1 MNSNRSAP
9 AWSYQTPDS
18 PYGAPAAAGY
28 PPQQHLPPTQY
39 GYQWA
44 NDKSGHSEHYPPYDP
59 QLHQPLP
66 QVQQLTYA
74 YYPSYVYP
82 ASDSYPIYPQYD
94 SVSEQALSPGPQ
106 HQSYKSTPPPQFVQ
120 PHQRWQPYPQ
130 YGQQHPNVASAIALA
145 RDYSTTRLALQE
157 SPTISSARP
166 SKSNSL
172 TSLTT
177 SNTLPP
183 PSPIMANSPAQPAV
197 TSFFAHSPL
206 STAGTLSPYLGPML
220 HGFDDG
226 SGLDLFAGIDSLGGA
241 SRNSSR
247 RLSVADA
254 IPASTPYGRSLSP
267 ALLTGPGI
275 GTSPQML
282 SDDEFDPQPYPAPGL
297 EGLFDDL
304 VLIAGLQDSEDP
316 RSVLGTAG
324 SSDAGSVMSLNLQQP
339 SIPNLVV
346 SAPDTT
352 TPPAVNE
359 RKSPTKQSNRRRAP
373 SPSNESPDPADFTIP
388 SGATNSDLPSGGMF
402 SCACGKS
409 FKKLSSLRSHAKLHG
424 RERSFVCDQC
434 NKGFLRKHDLTRH
447 TTTHLPHGA
456 KPYTCPHPLCGV
468 TFTRQDAMK
477 RHWVR
482 KCQYRSPPPQYD
494 PGRRS
499 QQRSAEPSHDGASV
513 TTAASDSS
521 NGGTSNPGSRASSI
535 IAQPQPHPTN
545 ADNNQR
551 YEFTQYLATSP
562 SPDTETRLVPY
573 PLPHADS
580 IQNMIGF
587 TPSY

>member
-18 PYGAPAAAGY
+18 PHGAPGVDY
-28 PPQQHLPPTQY
+28 PPLQQHLPPAQY
-39 GYQWA
+39 GYQWT
-44 NDKSGHSEHYPPYDP
+44 NDKSGHSQYYPPYNP
-59 QLHQPLP
+59 H
-66 QVQQLTYA
+66 QQLTYA

-82 ASDSYPIYPQYD
+82 ASDTFPVYPQYD
-94 SVSEQALSPGPQ
+94 SISERALSPGPQ
-106 HQSYKSTPPPQFVQ
+106 PRSYKSTPPPQFLQ
-120 PHQRWQPYPQ
+120 PHQGWQPYPQ
-130 YGQQHPNVASAIALA
+130 YDHQHSDLASAIALA
-145 RDYSTTRLALQE
+145 RDCSATRLALQE

-172 TSLTT
+172 TSLT
-177 SNTLPP
+177 SSHTLHP
-183 PSPIMANSPAQPAV
+183 PSPIMANSPVQPAV
-197 TSFFAHSPL
+197 TSFLAHSPL
-206 STAGTLSPYLGPML
+206 STAGTVSPYLGPML
-220 HGFDDG
+220 HGFNDG
-226 SGLDLFAGIDSLGGA
+226 SGLDLFAGIDSLGGV
-241 SRNSSR
+241 SRNNSR

-254 IPASTPYGRSLSP
+254 IPTSTPYGRSLSP

-282 SDDEFDPQPYPAPGL
+282 SDDEFDPQPYPTPGL

-304 VLIAGLQDSEDP
+304 ALIAGLQDSDDP
-316 RSVLGTAG
+316 RSIMGTAG

-359 RKSPTKQSNRRRAP
+359 RKSPTKRLHRRRAP
-373 SPSNESPDPADFTIP
+373 SPSNESPDPTDFTIP

-494 PGRRS
+494 AGRRS
-499 QQRSAEPSHDGASV
+499 QQRSVEPSYDGASAA
-513 TTAASDSS
+513 AASDSS

-535 IAQPQPHPTN
+535 IEQSQPYPNN

-562 SPDTETRLVPY
+562 SPDSETRLVPY

-580 IQNMIGF
+580 VRNLIGF
-587 TPSY
+587 APSY